1 MASLEALR
9 NQLEYILSRMPLDSG
24 TMLFT
29 VDKDTQKV
37 LIYYNE
43 RMDEYDLSEFGA
55 GMRLPV
61 CQAGVFMEEGG
72 QRIFYV
78 NQEYGNILLG
88 MGKTSKALYKDRNLQ
103 LFLTMAFLIFAC
115 LIMISVINW
124 LLKIKIVNGIH
135 RITDDLS
142 KITEG
147 RLDTVVNVDNN
158 PEFRLLSQGINK
170 WQEY

>member
-1 MASLEALR
+1 MTFQSSVPRRDALAG
-9 NQLEYILSRMPLDSG
+9 LSS
-24 TMLFT
+24 
-29 VDKDTQKV
+29 
-37 LIYYNE
+37 
-43 RMDEYDLSEFGA
+43 
-55 GMRLPV
+55 
-61 CQAGVFMEEGG
+61 GVFMEEGG

-78 NQEYGNILLG
+78 TREYGNILLG

-170 WQEY
+170 MVQGILNATVRVSQVIDVVDMPIGVFEYRKG

>member
-1 MASLEALR
+1 M
-9 NQLEYILSRMPLDSG
+9 
-24 TMLFT
+24 
-29 VDKDTQKV
+29 
-37 LIYYNE
+37 
-43 RMDEYDLSEFGA
+43 
-55 GMRLPV
+55 
-61 CQAGVFMEEGG
+61 
-72 QRIFYV
+72 
-78 NQEYGNILLG
+78 
-88 MGKTSKALYKDRNLQ
+88 
-103 LFLTMAFLIFAC
+103 TMAFLIFAC

-170 WQEY
+170 MVQGILNATVRVSQVIDVVDMPIGVFEYGKDSREVMATDRLRLVLGWTEEEGKNCIRIRRTSKNVSGKFCAGRQQGKRMCIRFGEA

>member
-1 MASLEALR
+1 
-9 NQLEYILSRMPLDSG
+9 
-24 TMLFT
+24 
-29 VDKDTQKV
+29 
-37 LIYYNE
+37 
-43 RMDEYDLSEFGA
+43 
-55 GMRLPV
+55 
-61 CQAGVFMEEGG
+61 
-72 QRIFYV
+72 
-78 NQEYGNILLG
+78 

-170 WQEY
+170 MVQGILNATVRVSQVIDVVDMPIGCF